1 VALNTQE
8 RVERSVDA
16 DIKRASIEVQRAAF
30 VICSELMSV
39 DQMTSIMGY
48 SADFSLAKGAIRE
61 GARARIP
68 ARQSSWEIREDA
80 DSVTEA
86 IERLFRRLRPV
97 RDKLR
102 ELRDLGCSARF
113 SIVQRV
119 VPESD
124 LGFAIDAEDVR
135 LLADAGAFIDI
146 DQYAES

>member
-1 VALNTQE
+1 MPDK
-8 RVERSVDA
+8 ERSL
-16 DIKRASIEVQRAAF
+16 IEVQRAAF

-39 DQMTSIMGY
+39 EQMTSIVGH
-48 SADFSLAKGAIRE
+48 SADFSLAKDAVRE

-68 ARQSSWEIREDA
+68 ARWSSWEIREDA

-86 IERLFRRLRPV
+86 IERLFHRLRPV

-102 ELRDLGCSARF
+102 ELRNLGCSTTF

-119 VPESD
+119 GPESN
-124 LGFAIDAEDVR
+124 LGFAIDAKDVQ

-146 DQYAES
+146 DQYFES